1 MKENIRVASG
11 QDLCYLLSLLLDLDH
26 LVVCV
31 KLFPFCSQKN
41 QIKFITER
49 IGPEI
54 PLLTCRAFSSKQI
67 DLILEENA
75 MVLLFGLWLPGDDC
89 LFLDMVCVLLCCL
102 SQVRIIHWSVFCSF
116 FIIVGFL
123 FFLFLLLF

>member
-54 PLLTCRAFSSKQI
+54 PLLTCRAFSSKRI
-67 DLILEENA
+67 DLILEEKCNGSA
-75 MVLLFGLWLPGDDC
+75 FWPMATW
-89 LFLDMVCVLLCCL
+89 
-102 SQVRIIHWSVFCSF
+102 
-116 FIIVGFL
+116 
-123 FFLFLLLF
+123 